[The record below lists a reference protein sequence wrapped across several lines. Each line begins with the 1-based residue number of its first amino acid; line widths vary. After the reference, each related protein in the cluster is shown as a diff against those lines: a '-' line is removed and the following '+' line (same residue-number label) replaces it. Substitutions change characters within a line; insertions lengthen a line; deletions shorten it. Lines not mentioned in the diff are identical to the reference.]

1 MFYILTGILFLLAT
15 TIAIIIVRRNDIR
28 SIQIGISGF
37 NIKFYKRD
45 AR

>member
-1 MFYILTGILFLLAT
+1 MAYILTGILFLSAAT
-15 TIAIIIVRRNDIR
+15 IVIIIVRCNDIK

-37 NIKFYKRD
+37 KIKFYKRN